1 MEFGEISV
9 VSEKIIANI
18 EKVIIGKRHV
28 IENALVALYCR
39 GHLLIEDVPGL
50 GKTMLARAM
59 AKSID
64 AIFKRIQGTPDLL
77 PSDILG
83 VSIYNIET
91 KQFEY
96 RKGPIFSQIVLV
108 DEINRATPKTQ
119 SALLEAMGE
128 SQISIEGR
136 TIILPQPFF
145 VAATQNPIEFEGTFP
160 LPEAQMDR
168 FFISLSV
175 GYPLPEEEAEISLM
189 QNRTHPIET
198 IKPVVDANTILSIQ
212 NAIHAVHIDASLR
225 DYIVQIVN
233 ATRNDPDIF
242 LGSSPRGTIALC
254 KASQTYAAMN
264 GRDFVIPEDIKRLAV
279 DILKHRI
286 IIRSESKL
294 KDAKP
299 EKIIEK
305 ILTLVSVPIEKAERQ
320 GIGRAAQ

>member
-18 EKVIIGKRHV
+18 EKVIIGKRPV
-28 IENALVALYCR
+28 IENALVALFCR

-50 GKTMLARAM
+50 GKTMLARAI
-59 AKSID
+59 AKSIE
-64 AIFKRIQGTPDLL
+64 AVFKRIQGTPDLL

-83 VSIYNIET
+83 VSIYNIEN

-168 FFISLSV
+168 FFMSLSI

-189 QNRTHPIET
+189 QNNTHPIET
-198 IKPVVDANTILSIQ
+198 IKSVVDTDKILLIQ
-212 NAIHAVHIDASLR
+212 NSIHSVHIDSSLR
-225 DYIVQIVN
+225 DYIVHIVN
-233 ATRNDPDIF
+233 ATRNDSDIF

-254 KASQTYAAMN
+254 KASQAFAAMQ

-279 DILKHRI
+279 DVLKHRI

-294 KDAKP
+294 KNVMP
-299 EKIIEK
+299 SKIIEK
-305 ILTLVSVPIEKAERQ
+305 ILETIAVPIQNPDRQ
-320 GIGRAAQ
+320 KKK